1 MKTKT
6 QKLTL
11 DMLRQMIVEAME
23 EQHPG
28 FAPQQLLAEPSGAS
42 YEDPPEESEE
52 EEEPIKESNE
62 SNGIAKVVAF
72 IKNLREPQRQAI
84 YKALDVAPI
93 AQTQQRIMNGIASY
107 EKAKKGTK

>member
-1 MKTKT
+1 MKIKT
-6 QKLTL
+6 QKITME
-11 DMLRQMIVEAME
+11 MLRQMIVEAME

-28 FAPQQLLAEPSGAS
+28 FAPKLLAEPIGN
-42 YEDPPEESEE
+42 EDPPEESEE
-52 EEEPIKESNE
+52 EEETIKESNE

>member
-1 MKTKT
+1 ME
-6 QKLTL
+6 
-11 DMLRQMIVEAME
+11 MLRQLIVEAME
-23 EQHPG
+23 QPG
-28 FAPQQLLAEPSGAS
+28 IAPKLPAEPIGN
-42 YEDPPEESEE
+42 EDPPEDSED
-52 EEEPIKESNE
+52 EEEPIKEQNE
-62 SNGIAKVVAF
+62 PNGIAKIVAF

>member
-1 MKTKT
+1 MKIKT
-6 QKLTL
+6 QKLTIE
-11 DMLRQMIVEAME
+11 MLRQMIVEAME
-23 EQHPG
+23 ETPG
-28 FAPQQLLAEPSGAS
+28 LAPKLLAEPETN
-42 YEDPPEESEE
+42 EDPPSEESEE
-52 EEEPIKESNE
+52 EETIKEQNE
-62 SNGIAKVVAF
+62 GNGIAKIVTF